1 MGVVVGK
8 ILAVAVLLDG
18 AGLRARATCLLP
30 NL

>member
-8 ILAVAVLLDG
+8 ILAVLLDG
-18 AGLRARATCLLP
+18 AGLRARATYLLP